1 MPHETTINITKSLRV
16 WARAIS
22 LCFVLL
28 QTLSFSLLLPSF
40 HGTIA
45 LHPPKLLLALS
56 LLLRHTTPAHIY
68 TTPSFH
74 SIPIGPAS
82 LAERPPSSRC
92 IESAPQHRA
101 PHIISVDA
109 RFRYSTRTS
118 GPRASFGNLN
128 YERRLCPIL
137 WKMRFDRLAGLA
149 TALTV
154 TLMFLGVGFV
164 APWLKKLPIPQAL
177 VAWAVGAIVSL
188 GLYKLIANGLFTLFR
203 RSLRLR
209 KFVLR
214 QSFLEGTW
222 VGHYVHKG
230 MRRFTIEFFD
240 QEKGTTKILGRE
252 FDEKGTT
259 RASWHSDA
267 VSIDIE
273 NMRLV
278 YTYTCEV
285 FGSKDQQQGVAAF
298 TLLVPK
304 KRAPANVLDGYSA
317 DLIDGD
323 RDPNKEHKISDGI
336 MADTEALEQ
345 ARKIFP

>member
-1 MPHETTINITKSLRV
+1 M
-16 WARAIS
+16 
-22 LCFVLL
+22 
-28 QTLSFSLLLPSF
+28 
-40 HGTIA
+40 
-45 LHPPKLLLALS
+45 
-56 LLLRHTTPAHIY
+56 
-68 TTPSFH
+68 
-74 SIPIGPAS
+74 
-82 LAERPPSSRC
+82 
-92 IESAPQHRA
+92 
-101 PHIISVDA
+101 
-109 RFRYSTRTS
+109 
-118 GPRASFGNLN
+118 
-128 YERRLCPIL
+128 CPIL